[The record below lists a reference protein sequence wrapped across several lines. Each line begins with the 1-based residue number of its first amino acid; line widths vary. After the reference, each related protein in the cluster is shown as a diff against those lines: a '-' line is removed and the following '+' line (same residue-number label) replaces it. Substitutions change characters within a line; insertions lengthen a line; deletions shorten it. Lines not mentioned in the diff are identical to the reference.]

1 MSAYY
6 VIGSDTKIKNIK
18 KLNLGFEET
27 KLLNKYIKNYAFD
40 KNFYYIS
47 DPIVNELG
55 YDITNFEDFYTDKN
69 KERFTNFIDF
79 IKSNACEQ
87 IEFYKFWSI
96 YKVSEDDINDI
107 YQEITY
113 NLNSFQ
119 FPDDKFKFEFNTK
132 YVFNTSQS

>member
-27 KLLNKYIKNYAFD
+27 KSLNKYIKNYTFN
-40 KNFYYIS
+40 KKFYYIS

-55 YDITNFEDFYTDKN
+55 YDITNFEDFYKDEN
-69 KERFTNFIDF
+69 KKKFIKFIDF
-79 IKSNACEQ
+79 IKSNACGQ

-96 YKVSEDDINDI
+96 FKASEDGTNDI
-107 YQEITY
+107 YQEISY
-113 NLNSFQ
+113 NLNNFQ
-119 FPDDKFKFEFNTK
+119 FPDNKFEFEFNTK
-132 YVFNTSQS
+132 YIFNTSQS